1 MIRQIKKFWLIAFLL
16 AVPAITQAQDYKF
29 HSVFIYNFTKYIQW
43 PENYRSG
50 DFVIGVL
57 GNSPIS
63 ESLEK
68 MAANKTV
75 GQQKFKIVKF
85 NTLDDVSKCHILFI
99 PNDKSHLLDKTLQ
112 KIQGQPTLVITER
125 PGLGEKGSSINF
137 ILEDGR
143 WKFELN
149 QQAATRSKLKVS
161 GELVKFAIL
170 I

>member
-1 MIRQIKKFWLIAFLL
+1 MIRQFKKFWLIAFLL
-16 AVPAITQAQDYKF
+16 AVPVLTQAQDYKF

-43 PENYRSG
+43 PDSYRSG

-63 ESLEK
+63 QSLEK

-85 NTLDDVSKCHILFI
+85 NTLDEVSKCHIVFI
-99 PNDKSHLLDKTLQ
+99 PNDKSHLLDKMLE
-112 KIQGQPTLVITER
+112 KISGQPTLVITER
-125 PGLGEKGSSINF
+125 PGLAAKGSSINF

-149 QQAATRSKLKVS
+149 QKAAAKSNLKIS